1 MRTQRPGLSALA
13 GLLGTIGLVAAL
25 LVALLVSPGRN
36 LTDSEDFA
44 DSAVAALETS
54 TGQEAVADE
63 VTAQT
68 VAASDLSPQVV
79 EPAAAAGVRAAF
91 NNQVAVDALTVSA
104 EQLHSQVVAENPSDT
119 LAVNLN
125 PIRGPVVD
133 GVSRVS
139 PAAAQFVPEN
149 LGSVEIASG
158 KGVEAVGRA
167 GWWAGRPGV
176 LFGLLVGA
184 VAALGL
190 SILLSWDRVRAARAI
205 GVGLLVVAAVPIIVS
220 FVAQPIVEAAALGT
234 GTEDL
239 AGVFAK
245 EIASLQQIVPVL
257 IGAAALALIAVSL
270 ARNRW

>member
-1 MRTQRPGLSALA
+1 MRTQRAGLPALA
-13 GLLGTIGLVAAL
+13 GLLGIIGLVAAL

-44 DSAVAALETS
+44 NSAVAALETS

-68 VAASDLSPQVV
+68 VAASGLAPQVV

-91 NNQVAVDALTVSA
+91 DDQTAVDALTLSA

-125 PIRGPVVD
+125 PLRGPVVD
-133 GVSRVS
+133 GVSQVS
-139 PAAAQFVPEN
+139 PSAAQFVPEN

-158 KGVEAVGRA
+158 EGVEALGRA
-167 GWWAGRPGV
+167 AWWAGRPGV
-176 LFGLLVGA
+176 LSGLLVGA

-220 FVAQPIVEAAALGT
+220 FVAQPIVEAAAMGT
-234 GTEDL
+234 GTEEL
-239 AGVFAK
+239 AGVFAR
-245 EIASLQQIVPVL
+245 EIASLQRIVPVL
-257 IGAAALALIAVSL
+257 IGGAGLALIAVSL